1 MLRTGQTLTAVALVG
16 ATAVAV
22 VLGARWAVDEL
33 APPRCVFVV
42 ADQEVSLT
50 PEQAAN
56 AATIAGVAVQRGLP
70 ARAATIAIT
79 TAIQESKL
87 RNLSYGHADSLGLFQ
102 QRPSQGWGSVEQV
115 RDPVY
120 ASNAFYDALVEVD
133 GWETGIVTEVAQ
145 EVQRSAFPDA
155 YADHEWEGR
164 VLASVLT
171 GQEAAG
177 TVMGC
182 RLRGA
187 EGTGSTQTL
196 AAKVADQL
204 GRSASVGPDGRTL
217 HLELPDP
224 ATAWS
229 VGTWAVSHADSE
241 DVVRVTVGD
250 REWRRSGDGLRW
262 HDAGSSQ
269 AGTSV
274 VVEVG

>member
-1 MLRTGQTLTAVALVG
+1 MTALALVG
-16 ATAVAV
+16 ATAVVA

-33 APPRCVFVV
+33 APARCVFEA
-42 ADQEVSLT
+42 ADREVSLT

-56 AATIAGVAVQRGLP
+56 AATIAGIAVDRGLP

-87 RNLSYGHADSLGLFQ
+87 RNLRYGHADSLGLFQ
-102 QRPSQGWGSVEQV
+102 QRPSQGWGTAEEVM
-115 RDPVY
+115 DPVH
-120 ASNAFYDALVEVD
+120 ASNAFYDALVQVE

-171 GQEAAG
+171 GQEGSA
-177 TVMGC
+177 TRMGC
-182 RLRGA
+182 RLPRPD
-187 EGTGSTQTL
+187 GTGSAQSL
-196 AAKVADQL
+196 ADKATAQL
-204 GRSASVGPDGRTL
+204 GRTGTVSADVPATVR
-217 HLELPDP
+217 LELPDE
-224 ATAWS
+224 AAAWS
-229 VGTWAVSHADSE
+229 VGTWAVSHAAAE

-250 REWRRSGDGLRW
+250 REWRRTRDGLRW
-262 HDAGSSQ
+262 QDADEAVG
-269 AGTSV
+269 ATTV